1 MFFLEVKNMESEKL
15 VLVENRDEEDKSWAE
30 EAREDLDNYIEENG
44 VYLRQ

>member
-1 MFFLEVKNMESEKL
+1 MFFGGKNMESEKI

>member
-1 MFFLEVKNMESEKL
+1 MESEKI